1 MSDGRRA
8 GFQTQSASHTRPIT
22 VLPQYQQHQ
31 SHQSNYHTP
40 TQEYERTQWST
51 IVQMYKTKYRSQAH
65 EDCTGSYLEVSLVLA
80 GTAVLSFLHVVY
92 MFLMLMFASWI
103 IIDYL

>member
-65 EDCTGSYLEVSLVLA
+65 EDCTDSLIPTRCLYVFNVDVRVLDNHRLFIA
-80 GTAVLSFLHVVY
+80 GR
-92 MFLMLMFASWI
+92 
-103 IIDYL
+103 